1 MPITNYTAKEVQFK
15 IVLYGPPFSGK
26 STSFRYLHSN
36 IEAAFKG
43 EVTSLKSANTDTLVF
58 DFIPRDATLLDDF
71 KIRFELL
78 TIAGEIATNAPRKLL
93 LRDADGILFVA
104 NSSWD
109 QVENN
114 VQSFKNLQDN
124 LKKFGVTLDE
134 IPVVLQYNK
143 RDLPDAAP
151 VSYLD
156 FVLNNHETRIPVCE
170 TVATTGRNIFA
181 SLRALSEMLIQ
192 RFLENTPASNA
203 AQSDAVA
210 IEG

>member
-26 STSFRYLHSN
+26 STSFRRLHSN
-36 IEAAFKG
+36 IDAAFRG
-43 EVTSLKSANTDTLVF
+43 EATSLKSANTDTLVF

-71 KIRFELL
+71 KIRFELF
-78 TIAGEIATNAPRKLL
+78 TIAGEVTTNVPRKLL

-109 QVENN
+109 QVGDN

-134 IPVVLQYNK
+134 IPIVLQYNK
-143 RDLPDAAP
+143 RDLPDAVP

-156 FVLNNHETRIPVCE
+156 FVLNNHETRIPVFE
-170 TVATTGRNIFA
+170 TVATTGKDIFA
-181 SLRALSEMLIQ
+181 SLRAISEMLIQ
-192 RFLENTPASNA
+192 RFLETTPASSA
-203 AQSDAVA
+203 ARLSR
-210 IEG
+210 

>member
-15 IVLYGPPFSGK
+15 IVLYGPPSSGK
-26 STSFRYLHSN
+26 STGLRYLHSN
-36 IEAAFKG
+36 MEAASKG
-43 EVTSLKSANTDTLVF
+43 EITTLKSATTETLVF

-78 TIAGEIATNAPRKLL
+78 TIGGEIATNAPRKLL

-109 QVENN
+109 QIENN
-114 VQSFKNLQDN
+114 VRSFKNLEDN
-124 LKKFGVTLDE
+124 FKKFSVTLDE
-134 IPVVLQYNK
+134 IPIVLQYNK
-143 RDLPDAAP
+143 RDLPNIAP

-156 FVLNNHETRIPVCE
+156 FVLNNHETRMPTFE
-170 TVATTGRNIFA
+170 TAANTGRNIFA
-181 SLRALSEMLIQ
+181 SLRALSEMLVQ
-192 RFLENTPASNA
+192 RFLENSPGVSITHP
-203 AQSDAVA
+203 DAVS

>member
-26 STSFRYLHSN
+26 STSFRHLHSN

-43 EVTSLKSANTDTLVF
+43 EAASLKSANTDALAF

-71 KIRFELL
+71 KIRFELF
-78 TIAGEIATNAPRKLL
+78 TIAGEVTTNVPRKLL
-93 LRDADGILFVA
+93 LRDADGVLFVA

-109 QVENN
+109 QIENN

-134 IPVVLQYNK
+134 IPIVLQYNK
-143 RDLPDAAP
+143 RDLPDAAS

-156 FVLNNHETRIPVCE
+156 FVLNHHETRMPVFE
-170 TVATTGRNIFA
+170 TVATTGLNIFA
-181 SLRALSEMLIQ
+181 SLRALSELLIQ
-192 RFLENTPASNA
+192 RFLENTPPSNA
-203 AQSDAVA
+203 AQSEAVA
-210 IEG
+210 AG